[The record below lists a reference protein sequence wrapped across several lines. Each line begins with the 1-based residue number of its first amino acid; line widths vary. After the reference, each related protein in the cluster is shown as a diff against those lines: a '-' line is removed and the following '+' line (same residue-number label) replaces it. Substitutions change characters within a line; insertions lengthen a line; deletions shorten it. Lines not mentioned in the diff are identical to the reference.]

1 MLCTEPSEDVVGWYA
16 FDLLISYL
24 LNAAF
29 DLIIPCR
36 RVGLTVPFIDAP
48 DEVDRQL
55 SAFFHRQLQGGPHEM
70 VYFDCHAFI
79 ILHVQPRPDSIYSQ
93 IHHQTRNLHRV
104 ACVPQTIQTFSEV
117 LSKSRMPRDEVA
129 VVTARNSENQEL
141 EVYLKPTE
149 FIESEAEAVLSVV
162 RDLRHDDDQK
172 TAIAL
177 FDWVRDTIHYDP
189 YTAVDPRER
198 YRATAILERERGY
211 CVQKAVLLAALGRAS
226 AIPTRLG
233 FADVRNHK
241 CPPKLLD
248 LMGTNLFVFHGFVEF
263 HIGGRWI
270 KATPAFDEVT
280 SRKVGVLPV
289 SLDGENDAM
298 FHPVDPEG
306 HPFIEYIRDRGT
318 YADLPFDELRT
329 ALSDVYSKFLKMM

>member
-1 MLCTEPSEDVVGWYA
+1 
-16 FDLLISYL
+16 
-24 LNAAF
+24 
-29 DLIIPCR
+29 
-36 RVGLTVPFIDAP
+36 
-48 DEVDRQL
+48 
-55 SAFFHRQLQGGPHEM
+55 
-70 VYFDCHAFI
+70 
-79 ILHVQPRPDSIYSQ
+79 
-93 IHHQTRNLHRV
+93 
-104 ACVPQTIQTFSEV
+104 
-117 LSKSRMPRDEVA
+117 MPRDEVEA
-129 VVTARNSENQEL
+129 VATGQGESEDL

-149 FIESEAEAVLSVV
+149 FIESEAEAILTIAH
-162 RDLRHDDDQK
+162 DLRGDDVQK

-198 YRATAILERERGY
+198 YKATAILERKRGY
-211 CVQKAVLLAALGRAS
+211 CVQKAVLLAALGRAA

-241 CPPKLLD
+241 CPPKMLE

-263 HIGGRWI
+263 HVQGRWI

-280 SRKVGVLPV
+280 SRKAGVLPV

-306 HPFIEYIRDRGT
+306 HPFIEYMRDRGT
-318 YADLPFDELRT
+318 FADLPFDELRKT
-329 ALSDVYSKFLKMM
+329 LVEVYSKMM